1 MTRKRILI
9 VDDEAEIVKAVQIRL
24 EHEGYDVLVASDGQE
39 GLDKAKTESPD
50 LVILDVML
58 PKLDGFEVCRFLKFD
73 QKYKKIPVIILTARA
88 QKIDED
94 TSRQVGA
101 DAYIAKPFDRG
112 AVIAK
117 IKELL
122 GE

>member
-1 MTRKRILI
+1 MAKKKILI

-24 EHEGYDVLVASDGQE
+24 EHEGYEVLVAADGQE
-39 GLDKAKTESPD
+39 GLAKAKTESPD
-50 LVILDVML
+50 LVVLDVML

-73 QKYKKIPVIILTARA
+73 EKYKKIPIIMLTARA

-94 TSRQVGA
+94 TSKQVGA